1 MKKRVVVVTGAF
13 GTLGSAVALKFLEL
27 NDKVILVDKAGKR
40 PPALSECAIAENEIY
55 VGWDLSNAD
64 STNQL
69 VKDIHKAQGA
79 IDVLVNVAGAFRA
92 ETVLDGSQDTW
103 DFLYSV
109 NLRTVV
115 NMCRATLPVLNR
127 TGAGR
132 IVNVGA
138 NAAQQA
144 GIGMGP
150 YAASKSGVHR
160 LTEALAAEL
169 KGQATVNAV
178 LPGIMDTPLNRAEM
192 PNANFSAWVQ
202 PDEMAGVIAFLASD
216 GARAITGALIPV
228 TGRV

>member
-144 GIGMGP
+144 GAGMGA

-178 LPGIMDTPLNRAEM
+178 LPGVMDTPLNRAEM

-202 PDEMAGVIAFLASD
+202 PEEIAAAIAFLAS
-216 GARAITGALIPV
+216 GEARAITGALIPV

>member
-1 MKKRVVVVTGAF
+1 VVVVTGAF
-13 GTLGSAVALKFLEL
+13 GTLGSAVVLKFLEL

-144 GIGMGP
+144 GAGMGA

-178 LPGIMDTPLNRAEM
+178 LPGVMDTPLNRAEM

-202 PDEMAGVIAFLASD
+202 PEEIAAAIAFLAS
-216 GARAITGALIPV
+216 GEARAITGALIPV

>member
-13 GTLGSAVALKFLEL
+13 GTLGSAVVLKFLDI

-40 PPALSECAIAENEIY
+40 PPALSESAIAENDIY

-69 VKDIHKAQGA
+69 VKDIHKTHGV
-79 IDVLVNVAGAFRA
+79 IDVLINVAGAFRS
-92 ETVLDGSQDTW
+92 ETVLDGSLDTW

-109 NLRTVV
+109 NLKTVA
-115 NMCRATLPVLNR
+115 NMCRAALPVLNR

-138 NAAQQA
+138 NAAQHA
-144 GIGMGP
+144 TLGMGA
-150 YAASKSGVHR
+150 YAASKSAVHR
-160 LTEALAAEL
+160 LTEALADEL

-178 LPGIMDTPLNRAEM
+178 LPGIMDTPLNRSEM

-202 PDEMAGVIAFLASD
+202 PEEMAAIIVFLASEE
-216 GARAITGALIPV
+216 ARAITGALIPV

>member
-13 GTLGSAVALKFLEL
+13 GTLGSAVVLKFLEL

-40 PPALSECAIAENEIY
+40 PPALRESTIADNEIY
-55 VGWDLSNAD
+55 VGWDLSNTD
-64 STNQL
+64 STHQL

-138 NAAQQA
+138 NAAQHA
-144 GIGMGP
+144 GAGMGA

-160 LTEALAAEL
+160 LTEALAVEL

-178 LPGIMDTPLNRAEM
+178 LPGVLDTPLNRAEM

-202 PDEMAGVIAFLASD
+202 PDEMADVIAFLASD
-216 GARAITGALIPV
+216 AARAVTGALVPV

>member
-1 MKKRVVVVTGAF
+1 
-13 GTLGSAVALKFLEL
+13 VALKFLGL
-27 NDKVILVDKAGKR
+27 NDKVILVDKAGIR
-40 PPALSECAIAENEIY
+40 PPALRKSTIAENEIY
-55 VGWDLSNAD
+55 VGWDLSNAG

-69 VKDIHKAQGA
+69 VKDIHKAHGA

-138 NAAQQA
+138 NAAQHA
-144 GIGMGP
+144 GAGMGA

-160 LTEALAAEL
+160 LTEALAIEL

-178 LPGIMDTPLNRAEM
+178 LPGVMDTPLNRAEM
-192 PNANFSAWVQ
+192 PNVNFSTWVQ

-216 GARAITGALIPV
+216 AARAITGALIPV

>member
-13 GTLGSAVALKFLEL
+13 GTLGSAVALKFLGL
-27 NDKVILVDKAGKR
+27 NDKVILVDKAGIR
-40 PPALSECAIAENEIY
+40 PPALSKSTIAENEIY
-55 VGWDLSNAD
+55 VGWDLSNAG

-69 VKDIHKAQGA
+69 VKDIHKAHGA

-138 NAAQQA
+138 NAAQHA
-144 GIGMGP
+144 GAGMGA

-160 LTEALAAEL
+160 LTEALAIEL

-178 LPGIMDTPLNRAEM
+178 LPGVMDTPLNRAEM
-192 PNANFSAWVQ
+192 PNVNFSTWVQ

-216 GARAITGALIPV
+216 AARAITGALIPV

>member
-13 GTLGSAVALKFLEL
+13 GTLGSAVVLKFLEL

>member
-40 PPALSECAIAENEIY
+40 PPALGESAIAENEIY

-69 VKDIHKAQGA
+69 VKDIHKAHGA

-178 LPGIMDTPLNRAEM
+178 LPGVMDTPLNRAEM

-202 PDEMAGVIAFLASD
+202 PEEIAAAIAFLAS
-216 GARAITGALIPV
+216 GEGRAITGALIPV

>member
-40 PPALSECAIAENEIY
+40 PPALSDSAIAENEIY

-69 VKDIHKAQGA
+69 VKDIHKAHGA

-138 NAAQQA
+138 NAAQHA
-144 GIGMGP
+144 GAGMGA

-160 LTEALAAEL
+160 LTEALAIEL

-178 LPGIMDTPLNRAEM
+178 LPGVMDTPLNRAEM
-192 PNANFSAWVQ
+192 PNVNFSTWVQ

-216 GARAITGALIPV
+216 AARAITGALIPV

>member
-13 GTLGSAVALKFLEL
+13 GTLGSAVVLKFLDV

-40 PPALSECAIAENEIY
+40 PPALRESAIAENDIY

-64 STNQL
+64 STTQL
-69 VKDIHKAQGA
+69 VKDIHKTHGV
-79 IDVLVNVAGAFRA
+79 IDVLVNVAGAFRS
-92 ETVLDGSQDTW
+92 ETVLDGSQETW

-115 NMCRATLPVLNR
+115 NMCRAALPVLNR

-138 NAAQQA
+138 YAAQHA
-144 GIGMGP
+144 GAAMGA

-169 KGQATVNAV
+169 QGQATVNAV
-178 LPGIMDTPLNRAEM
+178 LPGVMDTPLNRAEM
-192 PNANFSAWVQ
+192 PNADSSAWVQ
-202 PDEMAGVIAFLASD
+202 PEEMAGVIAFLASD
-216 GARAITGALIPV
+216 AARAITGTLIPV

>member
-13 GTLGSAVALKFLEL
+13 GTLGSAVALKFLGL
-27 NDKVILVDKAGKR
+27 NDKVILVDKAGIR
-40 PPALSECAIAENEIY
+40 PPALRKSTIAENEIY
-55 VGWDLSNAD
+55 VGWDLSNAG

-69 VKDIHKAQGA
+69 VKDIHKAHGA

-138 NAAQQA
+138 NAAQHA
-144 GIGMGP
+144 GAGMGA

-160 LTEALAAEL
+160 LTEALAIEL

-178 LPGIMDTPLNRAEM
+178 LPGVMDTPLNRAEM
-192 PNANFSAWVQ
+192 PNANFSTWVQ

-216 GARAITGALIPV
+216 AARAITGALIPV
-228 TGRV
+228 TGLV

>member
-40 PPALSECAIAENEIY
+40 PPALSDSAIAENEIY

-69 VKDIHKAQGA
+69 VKDIHKAHGA

-144 GIGMGP
+144 GAGMGA

-178 LPGIMDTPLNRAEM
+178 LPGVMDTPLNRAEM

-202 PDEMAGVIAFLASD
+202 PEEIAAAIAFLAS
-216 GARAITGALIPV
+216 GEARAITGALIPV

>member
-1 MKKRVVVVTGAF
+1 
-13 GTLGSAVALKFLEL
+13 
-27 NDKVILVDKAGKR
+27 
-40 PPALSECAIAENEIY
+40 
-55 VGWDLSNAD
+55 
-64 STNQL
+64 

>member
-13 GTLGSAVALKFLEL
+13 GTLGSAVVLKFLEL

-40 PPALSECAIAENEIY
+40 PPALRESTIADNEIY
-55 VGWDLSNAD
+55 VGWDLSNTD

-138 NAAQQA
+138 NAAQHA
-144 GIGMGP
+144 GAGMGA

-160 LTEALAAEL
+160 LTEALAVEL

-178 LPGIMDTPLNRAEM
+178 LPGVLDTPLNRAEM

-202 PDEMAGVIAFLASD
+202 PDEMADVIAFLASD
-216 GARAITGALIPV
+216 AARAVTGALVPV

>member
-13 GTLGSAVALKFLEL
+13 GTLGSAVVLKFLEL

-178 LPGIMDTPLNRAEM
+178 LPGVMDTPLNRAEM

>member
-13 GTLGSAVALKFLEL
+13 GTLGSAVALKFLGL

-40 PPALSECAIAENEIY
+40 PPALRKSTIAENEIY

-69 VKDIHKAQGA
+69 VKDIHKAHGA

-138 NAAQQA
+138 NAAQHA
-144 GIGMGP
+144 GAGMGA

-160 LTEALAAEL
+160 LTEALAIEL

-178 LPGIMDTPLNRAEM
+178 LPGVMDTPLNRAEM
-192 PNANFSAWVQ
+192 PNVNFSTWVQ

-216 GARAITGALIPV
+216 AARAITGALIPV
-228 TGRV
+228 TGLV

>member
-13 GTLGSAVALKFLEL
+13 GTLGSAVVLKFLEL

-216 GARAITGALIPV
+216 GARAITGALIQV